1 MTGAKVVGP
10 ILLQV
15 LDRLKKG
22 EYVPLATELSG
33 VKDIGLSGYGFVLE
47 CLVKRTGSYE
57 PRAEQKLRA
66 QNIEKLKEGATKVFA
81 IPIWTFGQCS
91 SLANRIWEVRD

>member
-1 MTGAKVVGP
+1 MAGARLAGP
-10 ILLQV
+10 IFLQV
-15 LDRLKKG
+15 FDRLEEGK
-22 EYVPLATELSG
+22 YVPLATELSG

-66 QNIEKLKEGATKVFA
+66 QNIEKLKEGASKVFA
-81 IPIWTFGQCS
+81 IPIWTVGQCS
-91 SLANRIWEVRD
+91 SLANRFWEVSE